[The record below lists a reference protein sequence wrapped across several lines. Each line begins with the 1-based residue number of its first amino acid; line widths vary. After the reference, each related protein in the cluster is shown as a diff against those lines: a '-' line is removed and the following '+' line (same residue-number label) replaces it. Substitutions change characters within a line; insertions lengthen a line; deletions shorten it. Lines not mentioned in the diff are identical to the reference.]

1 MDQIIKIDANQGTFD
16 TSGNK
21 SIIDID
27 IPAGL
32 GNLDLSKSYVNIRTK
47 CSIDIANATNEVANL
62 NMEYKGATSGAN
74 QNIHYPDTA
83 SLIVNAY
90 MGSNKKGKLEDI
102 RHVDILK
109 TTLSS
114 YRYNM
119 AEQKN
124 DVGKI
129 SGVQQAQM
137 VRSLRINEINKIGTD
152 NSRNTSN
159 DIVIPL
165 KNIFNICKAES
176 YNTDAYGQTR
186 IHLEAG
192 FQKLQLLDAG
202 QTAFTETVE
211 GRTATSQQFAGFTV
225 AAAQNTL
232 PWDTLTS
239 TALYKNAA
247 NIPFHVDQNISISY
261 TKDDGGGA
269 AAQPVKNNLN
279 ISSITRNADDTITL
293 GLNGGIYDQSTG
305 DVITAV
311 LVKGNTNARSNAAVA
326 IEKVEAVL
334 YVNNSGEAAP
344 ASIPYTTYLSE
355 EDTYTA
361 ALFVS
366 RLYHVPPACKNV
378 YVMFFSDGIISG
390 ATNLAKYR
398 FTVNNKEIT
407 PRSVSRDSPIHFDLI
422 GQTFLNNGET
432 PKSMRQVLYKT
443 NSRVGLDEEGE
454 SCKMLA
460 IPMPFLQ
467 EQQTLQLE
475 LDAVAGQVTGGH
487 HILFYEVVKNM

>member
-21 SIIDID
+21 STIDID

-32 GNLDLSKSYVNIRTK
+32 GNIDLSKSYVNIRTK
-47 CSIDIANATNEVANL
+47 CSIDIATATNEVANL
-62 NMEYKGATSGAN
+62 NMEYRGAASGAN

-109 TTLSS
+109 TTLSA

-124 DVGKI
+124 DVGQI

-152 NSRNTSN
+152 SSRNTSN

-192 FQKLQLLDAG
+192 FNKLKVLDAG
-202 QTAFTETVE
+202 LTAFNETVE

-225 AAAQNTL
+225 AAAQNAQ

-247 NIPFHVDQNISISY
+247 NIPFHVDQNISITY
-261 TKDDGGGA
+261 AKGGA
-269 AAQPVKNNLN
+269 AQAAKTDLN

-293 GLNGGIYDQSTG
+293 GLNGGIYDQATG
-305 DVITAV
+305 DAITAV
-311 LVKGNTNARSNAAVA
+311 VVRGDSNARSNDAVA

-361 ALFVS
+361 ALFIS

-407 PRSVSRDSPIHFDLI
+407 PRSVSRDSPLHFDLI

-432 PKSMRQVLYKT
+432 PKSMRQVLYQT
-443 NSRVGLDEEGE
+443 NSRVGVEEAGK

-460 IPMPFLQ
+460 IPMPFSQ
-467 EQQTLQLE
+467 QQQTLQLE
-475 LDAVAGQVTGGH
+475 LEGLGGGVGGH

>member
-21 SIIDID
+21 STIDID

-62 NMEYKGATSGAN
+62 NMEYRGSATGAN

-124 DVGKI
+124 DVGKV
-129 SGVQQAQM
+129 SAVQQAQM

-152 NSRNTSN
+152 SSRNTSN

-192 FQKLQLLDAG
+192 FHKLKILDAG
-202 QTAFTETVE
+202 ITDYNLAVE
-211 GRTATSQQFAGFTV
+211 GRTAKAQQFAGFTV

-261 TKDDGGGA
+261 TKGG

-279 ISSITRNADDTITL
+279 IASITRNADDTITL
-293 GLNGGIYDQSTG
+293 VLNGGIYDQATG

-311 LVKGNTNARSNAAVA
+311 LVKGDTNARSNDAVA

-334 YVNNSGEAAP
+334 YVNNSGDAAP

-355 EDTYTA
+355 EDTYSA

-390 ATNLAKYR
+390 ATHLAKYR

-443 NSRVGLDEEGE
+443 NSRVGVDEEGE

-475 LDAVAGQVTGGH
+475 LDAVAGEVVGGH

>member
-21 SIIDID
+21 STIDID

-47 CSIDIANATNEVANL
+47 CSIDIANATNNVPNL
-62 NMEYKGATSGAN
+62 NQEYKGSSTGAN

-109 TTLSS
+109 TTLSA

-119 AEQKN
+119 ADQKN
-124 DVGKI
+124 DVGKM
-129 SGVQQAQM
+129 SSVQQGEM
-137 VRSLRINEINKIGTD
+137 VRTLRINELNKIGND
-152 NSRNTSN
+152 SSRNTSN

-192 FQKLQLLDAG
+192 FHKLKTTDSN
-202 QTAFTETVE
+202 QTDYNLQVE

-239 TALYKNAA
+239 TALYKNTN
-247 NIPFHVDQNISISY
+247 NIPFQVGQNISISHS
-261 TKDDGGGA
+261 KGGA
-269 AAQPVKNNLN
+269 AQAVKNNLN
-279 ISSITRNADDTITL
+279 IASITRNANDTITL
-293 GLNGGIYDQSTG
+293 GLNGGIYDQATG
-305 DVITAV
+305 DVISAV
-311 LVKGNTNARSNAAVA
+311 LVKGDVNARSNDAVA

-361 ALFVS
+361 ALFIS

-378 YVMFFSDGIISG
+378 YVMFFTDGIISG
-390 ATNLAKYR
+390 ATHLDKYR
-398 FTVNNKEIT
+398 FTINNKEIT
-407 PRSVSRDSPIHFDLI
+407 PRAVSRDSPMHFDLI

-432 PKSMRQVLYKT
+432 PKSMRQVLYNA
-443 NSRVGLDEEGE
+443 NSRITDNEGGK

-460 IPMPFLQ
+460 IPIPFLQ

-475 LDAVAGQVTGGH
+475 LDAIGGQVVGGH